1 MKINRKHIAVGG
13 AVLALSAGGVGAAVA
28 AGGSG
33 ESDQVTGPGADRARE
48 AALAQHPGTANS
60 VERDSENGATWE
72 VEITGKDGKTVDVRL
87 DESYKVMA
95 VEGDS
100 EDQGEGQ
107 NEDNG
112 SDRGEAEDGGDAGD
126 QAESE

>member
-1 MKINRKHIAVGG
+1 V
-13 AVLALSAGGVGAAVA
+13 S
-28 AGGSG
+28 
-33 ESDQVTGPGADRARE
+33 GPGADSARE

-87 DESYKVMA
+87 DENYKV
-95 VEGDS
+95 VVIEGDG
-100 EDQGEGQ
+100 EDQGENEGAANDQ
-107 NEDNG
+107 NEV
-112 SDRGEAEDGGDAGD
+112 EDGPDGGD